1 MNVNVHVQI
10 FLKLLLTKKYVNEEL
25 LLMDEQKF
33 LEMESTHGED
43 SVKIIQVTTKD
54 LEYGINLVDKQ
65 WLGGLEGLTPIF
77 KQALLWV
84 KYYQTALHPR
94 EKSWGEESIDA
105 AS

>member
-1 MNVNVHVQI
+1 MTERLSSSSVIKLNVMNVNVHVQI

-65 WLGGLEGLTPIF
+65 
-77 KQALLWV
+77 
-84 KYYQTALHPR
+84 
-94 EKSWGEESIDA
+94 
-105 AS
+105 